1 MPKTVR
7 AARAATDHGFDPV
20 LDQYPPLLK
29 LHREKLGR
37 NTRAGGGFTLLE
49 IVVVLLIVL
58 ILAGF
63 LLPNYPKIIGAVQK
77 AVCVSNMRSIHVGLS
92 SYLQDYSD
100 VWPQGPAPEEERA
113 WEEFWVTTLEQQGV
127 APITWRCPAIS
138 ARISSG
144 APDRERFPETAM
156 HYAPT
161 MFDDT
166 RGIAR
171 RWATQPWLIE
181 RADVHGAGPLI
192 CFPDGSVKDLRRV
205 LAEQPPQPQ

>member
-1 MPKTVR
+1 
-7 AARAATDHGFDPV
+7 
-20 LDQYPPLLK
+20 
-29 LHREKLGR
+29 
-37 NTRAGGGFTLLE
+37 LLE
-49 IVVVLLIVL
+49 IIVVLLIVL
-58 ILAGF
+58 ILAAF

-92 SYLQDYSD
+92 SYLQDHRD

-113 WEEFWVTTLEQQGV
+113 WENFWVTTLEQQGV
-127 APITWRCPAIS
+127 APRTWRCPAIS

-144 APDRERFPETAM
+144 PATPDGGRPPEIAM

-161 MFDDT
+161 MFDAT

-171 RWATQPWLIE
+171 RWTTQPWLIE

-205 LAEQPPQPQ
+205 LAERPPQPQ